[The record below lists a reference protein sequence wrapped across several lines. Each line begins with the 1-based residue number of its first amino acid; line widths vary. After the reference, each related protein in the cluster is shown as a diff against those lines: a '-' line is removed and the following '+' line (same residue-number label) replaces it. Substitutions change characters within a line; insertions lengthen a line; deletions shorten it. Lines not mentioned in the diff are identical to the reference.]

1 MSKADRREILSRVA
15 AGAITPEEAA
25 SQLDAINKDQEDT
38 ETGIRRVRVIKRLGS
53 AEVIGDPNV
62 RDAVAEGQHRARI
75 EGDVMIIEGE
85 VVNEP
90 GTFIT
95 RSWLGFPEHSSGD
108 RLVVR
113 VNPALALDL
122 QVQAGSL
129 RVNGVEG
136 PIHADVQAGSAT
148 IDGFRKPLDLTVQG
162 GSIRANGR
170 LDDGES
176 RIGCDAGSVNLY
188 LERGSSVRIKAQ
200 AHMGKI
206 VLPGVAGA
214 GGAQDVTVG
223 GGAASLLIKTSMG
236 SVRVTADE

>member
-1 MSKADRREILSRVA
+1 MSKPDRREILSRVA
-15 AGAITPEEAA
+15 AGTISPEEAA
-25 SQLDAINKDQEDT
+25 SQLDAASNDQEDT
-38 ETGIRRVRVIKRLGS
+38 EPGIRSVRVIKRLGA

-62 RDAVAEGQHRARI
+62 RDAVADGQHRARI

-85 VVNEP
+85 TAHEP

-136 PIHADVQAGSAT
+136 PIRADVQASSAT
-148 IDGFRKPLDLTVQG
+148 IDGFTKPLDLKVQA

-176 RIGCDAGSVNLY
+176 RIACDAGSVSLY
-188 LERGSSVRIKAQ
+188 LERGSSVRIKAR
-200 AHMGKI
+200 AHIGK
-206 VLPGVAGA
+206 VLLPGAS
-214 GGAQDVTVG
+214 GAQDVTVG
-223 GGAASLLIKTSMG
+223 GGAASLLIETSMG
-236 SVRVTADE
+236 SVTVTADQ

>member
-1 MSKADRREILSRVA
+1 MSKPERREILSRVA
-15 AGAITPEEAA
+15 AGTISPEEAA
-25 SQLDAINKDQEDT
+25 SQLDAVGQDADAT
-38 ETGIRRVRVIKRLGS
+38 DTGIHRVRVIKRLGA
-53 AEVIGDPNV
+53 AEVIGDPTV

-85 VVNEP
+85 IAHEP

-136 PIHADVQAGSAT
+136 PIRADVQASSAT
-148 IDGFRKPLDLTVQG
+148 IDGFTKPLDLTIQA
-162 GSIRANGR
+162 GSMRATGR
-170 LDDGES
+170 LDEGES
-176 RIGCDAGSVNLY
+176 RIACDAGSVNLY
-188 LERGSSVRIKAQ
+188 LERGSSVRIKAE
-200 AHMGKI
+200 AHIGKI
-206 VLPGVAGA
+206 VLPGVAGS

-223 GGAASLLIKTSMG
+223 DGAGSLLIKTSMG
-236 SVRVTADE
+236 SVKVTADQ

>member
-15 AGAITPEEAA
+15 AGTISPEEAA
-25 SQLDAINKDQEDT
+25 SQLDLVSKDQEDT
-38 ETGIRRVRVIKRLGS
+38 EPGIRRVRVIKRLGS
-53 AEVIGDPNV
+53 AEVTGDPNV

-85 VVNEP
+85 VANEP

-136 PIHADVQAGSAT
+136 PIRADVQASSAT
-148 IDGFRKPLDLTVQG
+148 IDGFRKPLDLTVQA
-162 GSIRANGR
+162 GSVRATGR

-176 RIGCDAGSVNLY
+176 RIACDAGSVNLY

-200 AHMGKI
+200 AHLGKV

-214 GGAQDVTVG
+214 GGAQNVSVG
-223 GGAASLLIKTSMG
+223 GGAASLLIKTNMG

>member
-1 MSKADRREILSRVA
+1 MSKTDRREILSRVA
-15 AGAITPEEAA
+15 AGTISPEEAA
-25 SQLDAINKDQEDT
+25 SRLDAIDQDPDETD
-38 ETGIRRVRVIKRLGS
+38 TGIHRVRVIKRLGA

-85 VVNEP
+85 IANEP

-136 PIHADVQAGSAT
+136 PIRADVQASSAT
-148 IDGFRKPLDLTVQG
+148 IDGFSKPLDLTIQA
-162 GSIRANGR
+162 GSMRATGR
-170 LDDGES
+170 LDEGES
-176 RIGCDAGSVNLY
+176 RITCDAGSVNLY

-200 AHMGKI
+200 AHLGKV
-206 VLPGVAGA
+206 VLPGVEGSS
-214 GGAQDVTVG
+214 GAQDVTVG
-223 GGAASLLIKTSMG
+223 AGTASLLIKTNIG
-236 SVRVTADE
+236 SVNVTADQ

>member
-1 MSKADRREILSRVA
+1 MSKTDRREILSRVA
-15 AGAITPEEAA
+15 AGTISPEEAA
-25 SQLDAINKDQEDT
+25 SRLDAIDQDPDETD
-38 ETGIRRVRVIKRLGS
+38 TGIHRVRVIKRLGA

-85 VVNEP
+85 IANEP

-129 RVNGVEG
+129 RVSGVEG
-136 PIHADVQAGSAT
+136 PIRADVQASSAT
-148 IDGFRKPLDLTVQG
+148 IDGFSKPLDLTIQA
-162 GSIRANGR
+162 GSMRATGR
-170 LDDGES
+170 LDEGES
-176 RIGCDAGSVNLY
+176 RITCDAGSLNLY

-200 AHMGKI
+200 AHLGKV
-206 VLPGVAGA
+206 VLPGVEGSS
-214 GGAQDVTVG
+214 GAQDVTVG
-223 GGAASLLIKTSMG
+223 AGTASLLIKTNIG
-236 SVRVTADE
+236 SVNVTADQ